1 MPAETK
7 RAEMRIDLH
16 LTGPLADAGGRAA
29 EAAAAGADGAF
40 VFEGPGDPFLPLAVA
55 GATGAALDLYPNVA
69 IAPPRSPMHLAL
81 SAWDLQRVSEGRFAL
96 GLGTQIRPHIERRFG
111 MPWWPPITRMR
122 EVLRALRAIFT
133 AFQDGTPLAYE
144 GETTTHTL
152 LPPAL
157 APPPLETGPPPLWC
171 AAVGPQMTRLA
182 AAEADG
188 LVTHPLASARTLREH
203 SLAHLHEGLAAA
215 GRQREALTVVGNV
228 LVALHGEDEDP
239 RPALDALRAI
249 VGFYGSTPS
258 YRVLLEVHGHGD
270 LQPRL
275 RELTRAGRWGELPDL
290 VDDELVR
297 TFAVCAPPAAAA
309 QEIVQ
314 RFGGVA
320 DRVALGVHHGG
331 DELVTELVA
340 ELRARRPDPL
350 R

>member
-1 MPAETK
+1 
-7 RAEMRIDLH
+7 MRIDLQ
-16 LTGPLADAGGRAA
+16 LTGDLTETAAHAARIADI
-29 EAAAAGADGAF
+29 GADGAF
-40 VFEGPGDPFLPLAVA
+40 VFEGPSDPFLPLAVA
-55 GATGAALDLYPNVA
+55 SAAGRGLDLYPNVA

-81 SAWDLQRVSEGRFAL
+81 SAWDLQRASDGRFAL

-122 EVLRALRAIFT
+122 EVLRALRSIFA
-133 AFQDGTPLAYE
+133 AFQEGTPLAYE
-144 GETTTHTL
+144 GQTTTHTL
-152 LPPAL
+152 LPPTL
-157 APPPLETGPPPLWC
+157 APPPLEPGPPPLWC

-188 LVTHPLASARTLREH
+188 LVIHPLASSRTLREH
-203 SLAHLHEGLAAA
+203 SLAHLDEGLASA
-215 GRQREALTVVGNV
+215 GRQREELTVVGNV

-239 RPALDALRAI
+239 RPATDTLRAI

-275 RELTRAGRWGELPDL
+275 RELTRTGRWSELPDL

-297 TFAVCAPPAAAA
+297 TFTVCAPPAAAA
-309 QEIVQ
+309 RQIAE
-314 RFGGVA
+314 RFGGIA

-331 DELVTELVA
+331 EGLVAELVA

>member
-1 MPAETK
+1 
-7 RAEMRIDLH
+7 MRFDLH
-16 LTGPLADAGGRAA
+16 LTGPLADAGRRAG
-29 EAAAAGADGAF
+29 EVAAAGADGAF

-55 GATGAALDLYPNVA
+55 GAAGTALDLYPNVA
-69 IAPPRSPMHLAL
+69 VAPPRSPMHLAL
-81 SAWDLQRVSEGRFAL
+81 SAWDLQRACEGRFAL
-96 GLGTQIRPHIERRFG
+96 GLGTQIRPHVERRFG

-122 EVLRALRAIFT
+122 EILRALRAIFA
-133 AFQDGTPLAYE
+133 AFQHGAPLAYE

-152 LPPAL
+152 LPPTL
-157 APPPLETGPPPLWC
+157 TPPPLETDPPPIWC
-171 AAVGPQMTRLA
+171 AAVGPQMTRLV

-203 SLAHLHEGLAAA
+203 SLAHLREGLVAA
-215 GRQREALTVVGNV
+215 GRRREELTVVGNV

-239 RPALDALRAI
+239 GPALDTLRAI

-258 YRVLLEVHGHGD
+258 YRVLLEVHGHGG

-275 RELTRAGRWGELPDL
+275 RELTRAGRWDELADL

-309 QEIVQ
+309 REIVE
-314 RFGGVA
+314 RFDGIA
-320 DRVALGVHHGG
+320 DRVALGVHHGDDG
-331 DELVTELVA
+331 LVAELVA
-340 ELRARRPDPL
+340 ELRTRRPHPL